1 MRAAIIGIAMLV
13 AFSVSA
19 NAQFRSCGAAYR
31 DCVRKLG
38 TVNENQCAAALARA
52 RRTGIF
58 VGPLT
63 GRRYTC
69 G

>member
-1 MRAAIIGIAMLV
+1 MRMIIGGILILLA
-13 AFSVSA
+13 ATSGTD
-19 NAQFRSCGAAYR
+19 AQFRSCNAAYR
-31 DCVRKLG
+31 DCVQKLG
-38 TVNENQCAAALARA
+38 TVNERQCAAALARA

-63 GRRYTC
+63 GREYTC